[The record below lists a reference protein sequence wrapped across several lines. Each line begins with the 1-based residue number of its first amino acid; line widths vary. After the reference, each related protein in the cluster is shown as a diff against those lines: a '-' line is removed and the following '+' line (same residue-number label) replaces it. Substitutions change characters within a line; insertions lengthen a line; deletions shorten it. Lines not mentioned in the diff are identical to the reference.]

1 MNKTLRYSL
10 IAVLAFISTF
20 SFADAY
26 KTLTFPE
33 GNSQEISAY
42 TETWTATVDNF
53 TWTIK
58 NFNNNKNAW
67 VYIKCGRK
75 NVESVAYI
83 ETAKMDKAIGSIVMT
98 VDDMTASKVNSIT
111 LTVAS
116 DEAFTNVVEKVEAK
130 ELAKGDLV
138 FNVTKTGA
146 DLYYQFT
153 FDCQAGSKNG
163 LITISKI
170 AYYEAGNEPE
180 IVDISNT
187 PETAYTIA
195 KAHELITAGEG
206 LATNVYVKGYITEI
220 TELSTQYGNAT
231 YYISDDKTT
240 DNQLYVYRGYYLDG
254 EKFTAEDQL
263 NVGDEVVVYGQL
275 SVYNGSHQITTGSSI
290 YSINGKT
297 SGINAVAADKTAD
310 GAIFNLAGQRMEKPV
325 KGINIINGKKV
336 VVK

>member
-10 IAVLAFISTF
+10 IAVLVFISTF

-26 KTLTFPE
+26 KTLTFPG
-33 GNSQEISAY
+33 GNSEEISAY
-42 TETWTATVDNF
+42 DKTWTATTDNF

-58 NFNNNKNAW
+58 NFNNNKNQWA
-67 VYIKCGRK
+67 YIKCGRK

-83 ETAKMDKAIGSIVMT
+83 ETAQMDKAIGSIVMT
-98 VDDMTASKVNSIT
+98 IDAMTASKVNSIS

-116 DEAFTNVVEKVEAK
+116 DAAFTNVVEKIDAK
-130 ELAKGDLV
+130 ELTKGDMV

-146 DLYYQFT
+146 NLYYQFT
-153 FDCQAGSKNG
+153 FDCQAGSANG

-187 PETAYTIA
+187 PETAYTVA

-220 TELSTQYGNAT
+220 AEVSTQYGNAT
-231 YYISDDKTT
+231 YNINDDKTT
-240 DNQLYVYRGYYLDG
+240 TNQLYIFRGYYLDG
-254 EKFTAEDQL
+254 EKFTSEDQIK
-263 NVGDEVVVYGQL
+263 VGDEVIVYGQL
-275 SVYNGSHQITTGSSI
+275 SLYNGNHQITTGSSI

-297 SGINAVAADKTAD
+297 AGINAVTADKTAD
-310 GAIFNLAGQRMEKPV
+310 NTIFNLAGQRLEKPA
-325 KGINIINGKKV
+325 KGINIIGGKKV

>member
-26 KTLTFPE
+26 KTLTFPD
-33 GNSQEISAY
+33 GNSNEVSAY

-58 NFNNNKNAW
+58 NFNNNKNGWA
-67 VYIKCGRK
+67 YIKCGRK

-98 VDDMTASKVNSIT
+98 IDAMTVSKVNSIT

-116 DEAFTNVVEKVEAK
+116 DEAFTNVVENVTAK
-130 ELAKGDLV
+130 ELGKGDMV

-146 DLYYQFT
+146 DLYYRFT
-153 FDCQAGSKNG
+153 FDCQAGTSNG
-163 LITISKI
+163 LITISKV

-240 DNQLYVYRGYYLDG
+240 DNQLYVFRGYYLDG

-297 SGINAVAADKTAD
+297 SGINAVSVDQTTD
-310 GAIFNLAGQRMEKPV
+310 EAIFNLAGQRLEKPA
-325 KGINIINGKKV
+325 KGVNIINGKKV